1 VFYWLFTLL
10 IVIGAAVILIPNMP
24 LILVMFWSQ
33 VVNGVLLPF
42 VLIFMLILINN
53 KDLMGA
59 YVNNWTFNIIS
70 WVTVVIMIVLTL
82 MMVVTSFF
90 Q

>member
-1 VFYWLFTLL
+1 M
-10 IVIGAAVILIPNMP
+10 VIGAGLILIPNAP
-24 LILVMFWSQ
+24 LIAIMLWSQ
-33 VVNGVLLPF
+33 VANGVLLPF
-42 VLIFMLILINN
+42 ILIFMLILINN

-70 WVTVVIMIVLTL
+70 WVTVVIMIILTL
-82 MMVVTSFF
+82 MMVVTSFL